1 MAHCRRPGRARGLR
15 QRESG
20 FHFLWI
26 IAFVL
31 LIPTKAGRAA
41 SEHHGQ
47 VTVGTVAVPGATVTA
62 SQADKRVVT
71 STDPEGVVQVRRPGR
86 RRVDAEVEMIGF
98 APVSQDVTVAPDSP
112 PSMWELKLRPFEE
125 IAREV
130 PASAVEPPP
139 SSSTAATR
147 RHAAGDRPSA
157 CRAGRRVSTRRRQRV
172 QCPGRPGDGGR
183 GSGGAAGGRFSAGCR
198 RRIARQRQRE
208 QRRGFAVRAARGVR
222 QQPPRRPVALHR
234 RRRRRSS
241 AIRRGMPGRI
251 SFTSRARR
259 SPTTTTCRSSAPSAA
274 R

>member
-1 MAHCRRPGRARGLR
+1 MAHCRRPSRACGLR

-47 VTVGTVAVPGATVTA
+47 VTVGTVAVPGATVIAT
-62 SQADKRVVT
+62 QADTRVVT
-71 STDPEGVVQVRRPGR
+71 STDQEGVYKFADLKDG
-86 RRVDAEVEMIGF
+86 AWTLKVEMIGF

-139 SSSTAATR
+139 SAMR
-147 RHAAGDRPSA
+147 
-157 CRAGRRVSTRRRQRV
+157 
-172 QCPGRPGDGGR
+172 
-183 GSGGAAGGRFSAGCR
+183 
-198 RRIARQRQRE
+198 
-208 QRRGFAVRAARGVR
+208 
-222 QQPPRRPVALHR
+222 
-234 RRRRRSS
+234 
-241 AIRRGMPGRI
+241 
-251 SFTSRARR
+251 
-259 SPTTTTCRSSAPSAA
+259 
-274 R
+274 